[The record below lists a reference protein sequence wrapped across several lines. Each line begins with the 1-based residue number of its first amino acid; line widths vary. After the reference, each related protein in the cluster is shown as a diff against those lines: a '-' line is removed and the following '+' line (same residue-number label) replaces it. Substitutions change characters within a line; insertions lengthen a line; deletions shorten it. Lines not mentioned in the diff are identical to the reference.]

1 MKKCIRTAADKLLWI
16 YSAVGLIFL
25 ALVIVTTFLQVA
37 TRYFLEASFS
47 WTEEGARYA
56 FIWMSM
62 MGASLATRH
71 GSHATI
77 DLIGDFLYGSTKTYH
92 AIMVQAAVIMASV
105 LIGIYGINMVSV
117 MMVRSSPALGIP
129 MGYVYCAIPIG
140 CVGIIMQSLAS
151 LSELLELGKEGG

>member
-1 MKKCIRTAADKLLWI
+1 MKKGIRTAADKLLWI

-77 DLIGDFLYGSTKTYH
+77 DLIGDFLHGNVKKYH
-92 AIMVQAAVIMASV
+92 VVFIQAAVIIAAL
-105 LIGIYGINMVSV
+105 LIGIYGANMVNV
-117 MMVRSSPALGIP
+117 MMVRSSAALGIP
-129 MGYVYCAIPIG
+129 MGYIYCAVPIG
-140 CVGIIMQSLAS
+140 CVGIVVQSLAN
-151 LSELLELGKEGG
+151 LSELFELGKGSD